1 MLSLPVLVQLDRR
14 DNDVA
19 WVNANGSCGTIRLV
33 TLDAVDV
40 DDPLLT
46 VHLGHLAL
54 TTLVLAPDNPD
65 LVVLANR

>member
-46 VHLGHLAL
+46 VNLSDLAL
-54 TTLVLAPDNPD
+54 PTLVFA
-65 LVVLANR
+65 ANNSNFIVFADG